1 MDISYYN
8 SYNACVTLD
17 LDNDDDEEEEDS
29 AVA

>member
-17 LDNDDDEEEEDS
+17 LDNDDDEEDS